1 MLVSGNAIL
10 YSGDNG
16 KRRTAGCPRLPSL
29 RGGAGPQKARQG
41 QFHGDKEEKGDT
53 FEEGTHLNPLRGP
66 MHGTAD
72 GGAGSSRERDTK
84 RAGAGHGDC
93 GRAGRWRRHARD
105 ESGRGRPADRQSAG
119 SLGRLEQG
127 LHSGDHRGPRRHP
140 EIRLQSGG
148 AHRRRRG
155 GPYANPVRARPGHL
169 CAQRLEQSA
178 ECYPR
183 RGHRVFFLLPGGLR
197 RVHGRHGPV
206 VLHRVFPGHPRL
218 GVPGHLLYPAKARQK
233 HERLRVPAQ
242 PDLRYRLV

>member
-155 GPYANPVRARPGHL
+155 GL
-169 CAQRLEQSA
+169 TQTLSA
-178 ECYPR
+178 
-183 RGHRVFFLLPGGLR
+183 
-197 RVHGRHGPV
+197 
-206 VLHRVFPGHPRL
+206 
-218 GVPGHLLYPAKARQK
+218 
-233 HERLRVPAQ
+233 PAQ
-242 PDLRYRLV
+242 GTYVLSGWSKAQNVIRGVGTEYFSYCLAVYVGYTDGTASGSTPGFPWAPTIGSSGTPPLPCKSPPKA